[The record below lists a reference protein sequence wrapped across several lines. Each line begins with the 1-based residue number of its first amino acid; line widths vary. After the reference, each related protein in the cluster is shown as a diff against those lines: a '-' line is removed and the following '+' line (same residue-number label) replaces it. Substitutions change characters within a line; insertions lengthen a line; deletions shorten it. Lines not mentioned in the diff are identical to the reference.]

1 MIKGK
6 SRVGFMT
13 NVPIE
18 LLSLVVVVVGRTGWL
33 NSVWEVVISIDQAL
47 LLA

>member
-13 NVPIE
+13 NVPIL
-18 LLSLVVVVVGRTGWL
+18 LLSLVVVIVGRTGGL
-33 NSVWEVVISIDQAL
+33 NSVWEVVISIDLAL